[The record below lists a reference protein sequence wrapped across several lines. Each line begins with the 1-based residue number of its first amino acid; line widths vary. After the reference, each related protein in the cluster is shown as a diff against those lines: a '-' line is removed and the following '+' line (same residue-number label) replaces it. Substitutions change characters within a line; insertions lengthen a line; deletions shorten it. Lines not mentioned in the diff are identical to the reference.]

1 MQDIL
6 LYGSETWVILI
17 SMEKKI
23 EGTNIEFM
31 RMITGKISNHLGGDT
46 WETPGAECTQ
56 EEAGNH

>member
-1 MQDIL
+1 
-6 LYGSETWVILI
+6 
-17 SMEKKI
+17 MEKKI
-23 EGTNIEFM
+23 EGTHIEFM